1 MESAMPQSNTPQNTE
16 KKLQL
21 ILCWHMHQPDYRE
34 YLNHGYVLPWTYLHA
49 MKDYTD
55 MVFHLEQHPHAKA
68 VVNFVPILVEQ
79 LQDYEQQFKSGHIRD
94 ALLRMLCHEHLDE
107 LGDEARQ
114 HILDSCFKSNHTKML
129 KPYRAYQHLF
139 DLQALMDGHGR
150 ENVTYLSGQYLADL
164 LVWYHL
170 VWMGESIRRSSE
182 TVARLMTKGSQFTF
196 AERKE
201 LFELIGTTIAGIV
214 PRYRKLAELGQIEIS
229 STPYNHP
236 IMPLLLDF
244 AAARESEPNALLPQ
258 SAQYP
263 GGLSRLHSHL
273 SNAVKSHKQN
283 FGAAPHGMWPSE
295 GGVSRATL
303 KVLAEHGCEW
313 TATGQ
318 AVLANSLLREMNDYP
333 LPGSSGYLYK
343 PYLVETGGKPIYCF
357 FRDDRLSDKVGF
369 EYAKWKGDDA
379 AADFVHQLEEILRNA
394 PGEDDPVVTVIL
406 DGENA
411 WEYYPYNAYYFLSE
425 LYAKLE
431 SHPDIRTTTFHEC
444 VQGLSAQDARVTPSR
459 LHQMVAGS
467 WVYGTFSTWIG
478 SPDKNRGW
486 DLLCDAK
493 RSYDIVMASGRLNE
507 EEMRLATEQLA
518 DCEGSDWFWW
528 FGDYNSALSVAS
540 FDSLFRRNLSNLYHL
555 LKLKAPE
562 ELQHVISV
570 GGGAPAMG
578 GTMRRSE
585 PV

>member
-1 MESAMPQSNTPQNTE
+1 MPQSIAKPKANN
-16 KKLQL
+16 KLRL

-34 YLNHGYVLPWTYLHA
+34 YLHGEYVLPWTYLHA

-55 MVFHLEQHPHAKA
+55 MAFHLEQHPKARA
-68 VVNFVPILVEQ
+68 VVNFVPILIEQ
-79 LQDYEQQFKSGHIRD
+79 LQDYEQQFKSGDIRD
-94 ALLRMLCHEHLDE
+94 ALLKMLCYEHLDE
-107 LGDEARQ
+107 LGDAERH

-129 KPYRAYQHLF
+129 QPYRSYQHLF
-139 DLQALMDGHGR
+139 DLHKKVEGHGR

-170 VWMGESIRRSSE
+170 VWTGESIRRSSE
-182 TVARLMTKGSQFTF
+182 LVAELMTKGSQFTY
-196 AERKE
+196 AERKQ
-201 LFELIGTTIAGIV
+201 LFDLIGTTIAGVV
-214 PRYRKLAELGQIEIS
+214 PRYRKLMERGQVELS

-244 AAARESEPNALLPQ
+244 KAARESEPNAPLPE
-258 SAQYP
+258 AEQYP
-263 GGLSRLHSHL
+263 GGLARLHSHL
-273 SNAVKSHKQN
+273 SNAMESHKQN
-283 FGAAPHGMWPSE
+283 FGAVPHGMWPSE

-303 KVLAEHGCEW
+303 KLLAEHGCEW

-318 AVLANSLLREMNDYP
+318 AVLANSLLREMNDHP

-343 PYLVETGGKPIYCF
+343 PYQVETGGKPIYCF
-357 FRDDRLSDKVGF
+357 FRDDGLSDKVGF

-379 AADFVHQLEEILRNA
+379 AADFVHHLEEILQHA
-394 PGEDDPVVTVIL
+394 PGDDDPVVTVIL

-411 WEYYPYNAYYFLSE
+411 WEYFPYNAYYFLSE

-431 SHPDIRTTTFHEC
+431 DHPDITTTTFHEC
-444 VQGLSAQDARVTPSR
+444 VQSLDDPKSHVVASKLQ
-459 LHQMVAGS
+459 QMVAGS

-486 DLLCDAK
+486 DLLCEAK

-540 FDSLFRRNLSNLYHL
+540 FDHLFRRNLSNLYKL
-555 LKLKAPE
+555 LRLPPPH

-570 GGGAPAMG
+570 GTGDPAAGGA
-578 GTMRRSE
+578 MRRSDD
-585 PV
+585 V

>member
-1 MESAMPQSNTPQNTE
+1 MPQTNTTHNVNR
-16 KKLQL
+16 KLHL

-34 YLNHGYVLPWTYLHA
+34 YMNGEFVLPWTYLHA

-55 MVFHLEQHPHAKA
+55 MAFHLEQHPQARA

-79 LQDYEQQFKSGHIRD
+79 LQDYEQQFKSGDIRD
-94 ALLRMLCHEHLDE
+94 ALLKMLSHEQLDE

-114 HILDSCFKSNHTKML
+114 QILDSCFKSIHTKML

-139 DLQALMDGHGR
+139 DLQKLVEGHGR

-170 VWMGESIRRSSE
+170 VWMGESMRRSSE
-182 TVARLMTKGSQFTF
+182 LVARLMTKGSQFTY
-196 AERKE
+196 AERKD
-201 LFELIGTTIAGIV
+201 LFNLIGEIISDIV
-214 PRYRKLAELGQIEIS
+214 PRYRRLAERGQIEIS

-244 AAARESEPNALLPQ
+244 AAARESEPNAPLPQ
-258 SAQYP
+258 ASHYP
-263 GGLSRLHSHL
+263 GGLSRVHAHL
-273 SNAVKSHKQN
+273 ANAVESHRQN
-283 FGAAPHGMWPSE
+283 FGAAPCGMWPSE
-295 GGVSRATL
+295 GGVSRTAL
-303 KVLAEHGCEW
+303 KLLAEHGCEW

-318 AVLANSLLREMNDYP
+318 AVLANSLRREMNDNP

-343 PYLVETGGKPIYCF
+343 PYLVETGGKPIHCF
-357 FRDDRLSDKVGF
+357 FRDDGLSDKIGF

-379 AADFVHQLEEILRNA
+379 AADFIHHLEEILHNA
-394 PGEDDPVVTVIL
+394 PGDDDPVVTVIL

-425 LYAKLE
+425 LYSRLE
-431 SHPDIRTTTFHEC
+431 SHPDIRTTTFHDC
-444 VQGLSAQDARVTPSR
+444 VQALNDPNSPVTESK
-459 LHQMVAGS
+459 LKQMVAGS

-478 SPDKNRGW
+478 SADKNRGW
-486 DLLCDAK
+486 DLLCEAK
-493 RSYDIVMASGRLNE
+493 RSYDIVMSSGRLNAD
-507 EEMRLATEQLA
+507 EMRLATEQLA

-540 FDSLFRRNLSNLYHL
+540 FDALFRRNLSNLYRL
-555 LKLKAPE
+555 LKLPPPL

-570 GGGAPAMG
+570 GTGEPAMG

-585 PV
+585 TI

>member
-1 MESAMPQSNTPQNTE
+1 MP
-16 KKLQL
+16 
-21 ILCWHMHQPDYRE
+21 
-34 YLNHGYVLPWTYLHA
+34 
-49 MKDYTD
+49 
-55 MVFHLEQHPHAKA
+55 
-68 VVNFVPILVEQ
+68 
-79 LQDYEQQFKSGHIRD
+79 
-94 ALLRMLCHEHLDE
+94 
-107 LGDEARQ
+107 RQ

-139 DLQALMDGHGR
+139 DLQAMMDGHGR

-170 VWMGESIRRSSE
+170 VWMGESVRRSSE
-182 TVARLMTKGSQFTF
+182 TGGAADDQGQPVHFCRAQGIVRPDRRRL
-196 AERKE
+196 
-201 LFELIGTTIAGIV
+201 IADIV

-244 AAARESEPNALLPQ
+244 ATARESEPNALLPQ
-258 SAQYP
+258 TAQYP
-263 GGLSRLHSHL
+263 GGLARLHVPSVERRGEPQ
-273 SNAVKSHKQN
+273 AE
-283 FGAAPHGMWPSE
+283 FRCGAHGMWPSE

-318 AVLANSLLREMNDYP
+318 AVLANSLLREMNDNP

-357 FRDDRLSDKVGF
+357 FRDDRLSDKIGF

-379 AADFVHQLEEILRNA
+379 AADFVHHLEEILHNA

-411 WEYYPYNAYYFLSE
+411 WEYYPYNGYYFLSE

-444 VQGLSAQDARVTPSR
+444 VQSLNEPDARVTPSK

-555 LKLKAPE
+555 LKLTPPQ
-562 ELQHVISV
+562 ELQHVLSV
-570 GGGAPAMG
+570 GSGAPAMG

-585 PV
+585 AA

>member
-1 MESAMPQSNTPQNTE
+1 MPQSSAPHHSD

-21 ILCWHMHQPDYRE
+21 VMCWHMHQPDYRE
-34 YLNHGYVLPWTYLHA
+34 YLHRDYVLPWTYLHA
-49 MKDYTD
+49 LKDYTD
-55 MVFHLEQHPHAKA
+55 MVFHLEQHPKAKA

-79 LQDYEQQFKSGHIRD
+79 LHDYEQQFKSGDIRD
-94 ALLRMLCHEHLDE
+94 ALLRMLCHEHLDDV
-107 LGDEARQ
+107 DEDARQ

-182 TVARLMTKGSQFTF
+182 TVARLMTKGSQFTL

-201 LFELIGTTIAGIV
+201 LFDLIGETIADII
-214 PRYRKLAELGQIEIS
+214 PRYRKLAELGRIEIS

-244 AAARESEPNALLPQ
+244 ATARESEPNALLPQ
-258 SAQYP
+258 AAQYP
-263 GGLSRLHSHL
+263 GGLARVHSHL
-273 SNAVKSHKQN
+273 SNAVESHRQN
-283 FGAAPHGMWPSE
+283 FGAAPSGMWPSE

-318 AVLANSLLREMNDYP
+318 AVLANSLSREMNDHP

-343 PYLVETGGKPIYCF
+343 PYLVETGGKPILCF
-357 FRDDRLSDKVGF
+357 FRDDRLSDKIGF

-379 AADFVHQLEEILRNA
+379 AADFVHQLEEILHHA
-394 PGEDDPVVTVIL
+394 PGEEDPVVTVIL

-444 VQGLSAQDARVTPSR
+444 VQSASGPGARVTPSR
-459 LHQMVAGS
+459 LQQLVAGS

-562 ELQHVISV
+562 ELQHVLSV
-570 GGGAPAMG
+570 GTGSPALG

-585 PV
+585 AA

>member
-1 MESAMPQSNTPQNTE
+1 MLHSNTPQNSG

-34 YLNHGYVLPWTYLHA
+34 YLHGRYVLPWTYLHA
-49 MKDYTD
+49 MKDYSD
-55 MVFHLEQHPHAKA
+55 MVFHLEQHPQAKA

-79 LQDYEQQFKSGHIRD
+79 LQDYEQQFKSGDIRD
-94 ALLRMLCHEHLDE
+94 SLLRMLRYEILDE
-107 LGDEARQ
+107 LGDDARQ
-114 HILDSCFKSNHTKML
+114 HILNSCFKSNHTKML
-129 KPYRAYQHLF
+129 KPYKAYQHLF
-139 DLQALMDGHGR
+139 DLQAMMDGHGR

-170 VWMGESIRRSSE
+170 VWMGESLRRSSE
-182 TVARLMTKGSQFTF
+182 LVARLMTKGSQFTY

-201 LFELIGTTIAGIV
+201 LFDLIGTTIADIV
-214 PRYRKLAELGQIEIS
+214 PRYRKLAERGQIEIS

-236 IMPLLLDF
+236 IVPLLLDF
-244 AAARESEPNALLPQ
+244 AAARESEPNASLPQ
-258 SAQYP
+258 TAQYP
-263 GGLSRLHSHL
+263 GGLSRVNAHL
-273 SNAVKSHKQN
+273 SNAIESHKQN
-283 FGAAPHGMWPSE
+283 FGSAPNGMWPSE
-295 GGVSRATL
+295 GGVSRGAL
-303 KVLAEHGCEW
+303 KLLAEHGCEW

-318 AVLANSLLREMNDYP
+318 AVLANSLLREMNDHP

-343 PYLVETGGKPIYCF
+343 PYLVETGGKPIHCF
-357 FRDDRLSDKVGF
+357 FRDDNLSDKVGF

-379 AADFVHQLEEILRNA
+379 AADFVHHLEEILHHA

-431 SHPDIRTTTFHEC
+431 IHPNIRTSTFHEC
-444 VQGLSAQDARVTPSR
+444 VQSLSDPESRVTASE
-459 LHQMVAGS
+459 LKQMVAGS

-478 SPDKNRGW
+478 SPEKNRGW

-493 RSYDIVMASGRLNE
+493 SSFDRVMANGSLSE
-507 EEMRLATEQLA
+507 EEKHLATVQLA

-540 FDSLFRRNLSNLYHL
+540 FDSLFRRNLSNLYRL
-555 LKLKAPE
+555 LKLEPPQ
-562 ELQHVISV
+562 ELQNVLSV
-570 GGGAPAMG
+570 GSGAPAMG
-578 GTMRRSE
+578 GTMRRSDE
-585 PV
+585 A

>member
-1 MESAMPQSNTPQNTE
+1 MLQSNQPHNAG

-34 YLNHGYVLPWTYLHA
+34 YLHGRYVLPWTYLHA

-55 MVFHLEQHPHAKA
+55 MVFHLEQHPNAKA

-79 LQDYEQQFKSGHIRD
+79 LQDYEQQFKSGDIRD
-94 ALLRMLCHEHLDE
+94 ALLRMLRYELLDE
-107 LGDEARQ
+107 LGDDARQ
-114 HILDSCFKSNHTKML
+114 HILNSCFKSNHTKML

-139 DLQALMDGHGR
+139 DLQAMMDGHGR

-170 VWMGESIRRSSE
+170 VWMGESMRRSSE
-182 TVARLMTKGSQFTF
+182 LVARLMTKGCQFTY

-201 LFELIGTTIAGIV
+201 LFDLIGTTIAGIV
-214 PRYRKLAELGQIEIS
+214 PRYRKLAERGQIEIS
-229 STPYNHP
+229 TTPYNHP
-236 IMPLLLDF
+236 IIPLLLDF
-244 AAARESEPNALLPQ
+244 AAARESEPNASLPLN
-258 SAQYP
+258 AQYP
-263 GGLSRLHSHL
+263 GGMSRVHAHL
-273 SNAVKSHKQN
+273 SNAVESHKQN
-283 FGAAPHGMWPSE
+283 FGAAPNGMWPSE

-303 KVLAEHGCEW
+303 KLLAEHGCEW

-318 AVLANSLLREMNDYP
+318 AVLANSLLREMNDHP

-379 AADFVHQLEEILRNA
+379 AADFVHQLEEILHNS
-394 PGEDDPVVTVIL
+394 PGDDDPVVTVIL

-431 SHPDIRTTTFHEC
+431 VHPDIKTTTFHEC
-444 VQGLSAQDARVTPSR
+444 VKDLSDPESRVTASK
-459 LHQMVAGS
+459 LQQLVAGS

-478 SPDKNRGW
+478 SPEKNRGW
-486 DLLCDAK
+486 DLLCEAK
-493 RSYDIVMASGRLNE
+493 NSFDSVMASGSLTLE
-507 EEMRLATEQLA
+507 EAHQATVQLA

-540 FDSLFRRNLSNLYHL
+540 FDSLFRRNLSNLYRL
-555 LKLKAPE
+555 LKLEPPA
-562 ELQHVISV
+562 ELQNVLSV
-570 GGGAPAMG
+570 GSGVPAMG
-578 GTMRRSE
+578 GTMRRSDGA
-585 PV
+585 

>member
-1 MESAMPQSNTPQNTE
+1 MPQSNTTKNVN
-16 KKLQL
+16 KKLHL

-34 YLNHGYVLPWTYLHA
+34 YLNGEFVLPWTYLHA

-55 MVFHLEQHPHAKA
+55 MAFHLEQHPQARA

-79 LQDYEQQFKSGHIRD
+79 LQDYEQQFKSGDIRD
-94 ALLRMLCHEHLDE
+94 ALLRMLNHERLDE
-107 LGDEARQ
+107 LDDEARQ

-129 KPYRAYQHLF
+129 QPYRAYQHLF
-139 DLQALMDGHGR
+139 DLQKKLEGHGR

-170 VWMGESIRRSSE
+170 VWMGESVRRSSE
-182 TVARLMTKGSQFTF
+182 LVARLMTKGSQFTY

-201 LFELIGTTIAGIV
+201 LFDLIGEIIVGIV
-214 PRYRKLAELGQIEIS
+214 PRYRKLAERGQIEVS

-236 IMPLLLDF
+236 IVPLLLDF
-244 AAARESEPNALLPQ
+244 AAARESEPNAPLPQ
-258 SAQYP
+258 ASHYP
-263 GGLSRLHSHL
+263 GGLSRVHSHL
-273 SNAVKSHKQN
+273 ANAVESHRQN
-283 FGAAPHGMWPSE
+283 FGAAPYGMWPSE
-295 GGVSRATL
+295 GGVSRAAL
-303 KVLAEHGCEW
+303 KLLAEHGCEW

-318 AVLANSLLREMNDYP
+318 AVLANSLRREMNDNP

-343 PYLVETGGKPIYCF
+343 PYLVETGGKPIHCF
-357 FRDDRLSDKVGF
+357 FRDDGLSDKIGF

-379 AADFVHQLEEILRNA
+379 AADFVHHLEEILHNA
-394 PGEDDPVVTVIL
+394 PGDDDPVVTVIL

-425 LYAKLE
+425 LYSKLE
-431 SHPDIRTTTFHEC
+431 THTDICTTTFHDC
-444 VQGLSAQDARVTPSR
+444 VRALNESNSPVIASK
-459 LHQMVAGS
+459 LKQMVAGS

-478 SPDKNRGW
+478 SADKNRGW
-486 DLLCDAK
+486 DLLCEAK
-493 RSYDIVMASGRLNE
+493 RSYDIVMASGRLNAD
-507 EEMRLATEQLA
+507 EMRLATQQLA

-528 FGDYNSALSVAS
+528 FGDYNSATSVAS
-540 FDSLFRRNLSNLYHL
+540 FDALFRRNLSNLYRL
-555 LKLKAPE
+555 LKLPPPL

-570 GGGAPAMG
+570 GTGEPAIG

-585 PV
+585 AI